1 MAESKPL
8 TFKEIKALYN
18 TTPLYVIF
26 AHDGTDAMIQDNGYT
41 LEDCKR
47 FLARGDEIY
56 ID

>member
-1 MAESKPL
+1 MVENRSL

>member
-1 MAESKPL
+1 MVENRSL
-8 TFKEIKALYN
+8 TFKEIKALYD

-47 FLARGDEIY
+47 FLDRGDEIY